1 MQIRKEF
8 NFSLFFLYLLFG
20 AAALFLLHIAG
31 NYEPFSVV
39 LCYAM
44 ASAGLSPVLC
54 ALVTFLPC
62 VVSWDLTYILLSLG
76 QVLLVMGS
84 FYLQRHANAEEKQ
97 TTGFWTLLALSL
109 AMGGYAAF
117 APFTPY
123 ALPFSNFFLSPIVQ
137 KVLISAA
144 GFLLSAVFSVALK
157 ALLKKFLRCRM
168 RADECVFIVLF
179 LLLVGVGICR
189 FLGLNAYM
197 GIAVFF
203 LLCFA
208 AVTKDASAAVCAFAL
223 SLPPFLVAG
232 QGIEKFFFYGISVVL
247 FIPSGRLAAVC
258 GALGVFFAFGY
269 FEGLYSYPAAQLV
282 SALLSILI
290 PSLLY
295 LFLPSPIL
303 RELESK
309 LVFYRE
315 KHLSRLAIN
324 RNRAAIGEKLY
335 EISGVFKEI
344 QATFLSLADVG
355 AEQGAKEYIR
365 TCVQEETCR
374 NCPQFADCQRQNAY
388 VEIDKLIDV
397 GCLKGKTTLLDVPRG
412 LAEFCLNQSGILYAV
427 NRQVADYKRYML
439 EAENAASGRALLAK
453 QAQGVSEILRNLALE
468 QSQPLQM
475 HTQREKELTLA
486 LLSAGIHC
494 LETLVYGEEKDLT
507 LSLVTYGNAD
517 VKKIAAVA
525 THLLDTPMTISE
537 KIHLTDDK
545 FCCILRKKPCYD
557 AAFGVASVTKK
568 GERISGDTHS
578 VLKIDERK
586 FLVSLADGMGSGEYA
601 HKVSA
606 STISLLESFYRAKMP
621 SPLVLSTVNKLL
633 TFAKEESFACVDI
646 AVVDLDEGRA
656 DVVKIGAPISF
667 ILSGN
672 TLKVLESSTLPLGIL
687 ETVRPDANAYKLE
700 ENDVLLFLS
709 DGIADAFGSATD
721 LYEALRCL
729 PAHNPQLLAD
739 ELLAAALR
747 AQNGVAKDDMT
758 ALAVRLFKSRAA

>member
-8 NFSLFFLYLLFG
+8 NFSLLFLCLFFG
-20 AAALFLLHIAG
+20 VATLFLLHIG
-31 NYEPFSVV
+31 NNYEPFSVA
-39 LCYAM
+39 LCYAL
-44 ASAGLSPVLC
+44 ASAGLSPALC

-62 VVSWDLTYILLSLG
+62 IISWDLTYILLSAA
-76 QVLLVMGS
+76 QALLVMGS
-84 FYLQRHANAEEKQ
+84 FYLQRKANEGEKQ
-97 TTGFWTLLALSL
+97 PAGLWTLLALSL
-109 AMGGYAAF
+109 SMGGYAAF

-123 ALPFSNFFLSPIVQ
+123 VLPFSNFYLPPITQ
-137 KVLISAA
+137 KVLIAA
-144 GFLLSAVFSVALK
+144 GSFLLSAIFSVAIK

-168 RADECVFIVLF
+168 RGDECVFIVLF
-179 LLLVGVGICR
+179 FLLVGVGICR

-197 GIAVFF
+197 GIAIFF

-208 AVTKDASAAVCAFAL
+208 TVTKDASAAVCAFAL

-232 QGIEKFFFYGISVVL
+232 LGIEKFFFYGVCAVL

-258 GALGVFFAFGY
+258 GALAVFFAFGY
-269 FEGLYSYPAAQLV
+269 FEGLYAYPTAQLV

-290 PSLLY
+290 PSLL
-295 LFLPSPIL
+295 FLILPPPFL
-303 RELESK
+303 RELENK
-309 LVFYRE
+309 LVFHRE
-315 KHLSRLAIN
+315 KHLSRVAIN

-335 EISGVFKEI
+335 EISGVFREI
-344 QATFLSLADVG
+344 QATFLSLGDVG

-365 TCVQEETCR
+365 TCVQEEACR
-374 NCPQFADCQRQNAY
+374 NCPQFAECQHLSAY

-397 GCLKGKTTLLDVPRG
+397 GCLKGKTTLLDVPRN
-412 LAEFCLNQSGILYAV
+412 LADRCLNQSGVLYAV
-427 NRQVADYKRYML
+427 NRQVAEYKKYML

-468 QSQPLQM
+468 QSQPLRI
-475 HTQREKELTLA
+475 HSQREQELSIA
-486 LLSAGIHC
+486 LLSAGILC
-494 LETLVYGEEKDLT
+494 SETLVYGEEDNLT
-507 LSLVTYGNAD
+507 LSLVTFGNAD

-525 THLLDTPMTISE
+525 SHLLDSPMTISE
-537 KIHLTDDK
+537 KIQLNDDK
-545 FCCILRKKPCYD
+545 FCCILRKKPTFD
-557 AAFGVASVTKK
+557 AAFGVASVKK
-568 GERISGDTHS
+568 QGETASGDTHS

-586 FLVSLADGMGSGEYA
+586 FLVALADGMGSGEYA
-601 HKVSA
+601 HKVSE

-621 SPLVLSTVNKLL
+621 SGLVLSTVNKLL

-656 DVVKIGAPISF
+656 DVVKIGSPIGF

-672 TLKVLESSTLPLGIL
+672 TLKVLESATLPLGIL
-687 ETVRPDANAYKLE
+687 ETVRPDANAYALE

-721 LYEALRCL
+721 LYEALRVL
-729 PAHNPQLLAD
+729 PAHNPQLLVD

-758 ALAVRLFKSRAA
+758 ALAVRLFKNRVA